1 MIIDHRTYTLHP
13 GKLKAFLEVYETKG
27 YPIQVKYLGEPWGW
41 FTSMDIG
48 ELNQVV
54 HMWAYED
61 LADRAKRRAALQA
74 DPAWAE
80 YLAAATPLIQH
91 MVNKILTPAPFFV
104 PKR

>member
-13 GKLKAFLEVYETKG
+13 GKLKSFLEVYGSKG
-27 YPIQVKYLGEPWGW
+27 YPIQTKYLGEPWGW

-74 DPAWAE
+74 DPAWGE

-91 MVNKILTPAPFFV
+91 MVNKILSPAPFFV